1 MAGGSEF
8 KVSLGYIASSK
19 PDWPT
24 ETLSQR
30 GRGGRRQVINRK
42 QFYGEQNLQSAGK
55 TSKTIY
61 KYFPK
66 RKNCLQ
72 VGEQMG
78 NLKGDLKAIKWEFW
92 TQSSWSVVL
101 ATDRTQL
108 RYQDSS
114 VNSSHLGLTD
124 PPSHVIA

>member
-24 ETLSQR
+24 ETLSQK

-42 QFYGEQNLQSAGK
+42 QFMVNRICNQQAKFQN
-55 TSKTIY
+55 TIY

-78 NLKGDLKAIKWEFW
+78 NLNGDMKAIKWEFW
-92 TQSSWSVVL
+92 TQSS
-101 ATDRTQL
+101 
-108 RYQDSS
+108 
-114 VNSSHLGLTD
+114 
-124 PPSHVIA
+124 